1 MHMLLLQE
9 LFSVTDPHGAK
20 RNKIVV
26 FKKNTP
32 FIYCIWK
39 INSKLI
45 DNAED
50 LDVVIPVY
58 NLLEYSKNYRRIT
71 GSLWNYYRDEPSNP
85 LSSDSE
91 SLKYKASITGS
102 TYNLG
107 AGDQGYDANKVGK
120 MRRFHKMKSCC
131 STKIFK
137 QFLENFRNA
146 INKLWNR
153 TDFNLVQ
160 KFCCSWYYSKS
171 CGR

>member
-1 MHMLLLQE
+1 M
-9 LFSVTDPHGAK
+9 
-20 RNKIVV
+20 
-26 FKKNTP
+26 
-32 FIYCIWK
+32 
-39 INSKLI
+39 
-45 DNAED
+45 
-50 LDVVIPVY
+50 DVVIPVY

-146 INKLWNR
+146 INKL
-153 TDFNLVQ
+153 
-160 KFCCSWYYSKS
+160 
-171 CGR
+171 